1 MRNNKVINVFFR
13 LISPYRNLP
22 REIYIIFISKIIN
35 ALGCFVGPLLT
46 LILTKKIGLS
56 TATTGFYMTISG
68 FVFLPASLIGGKIAD
83 TLGRKRVIIICEGIA
98 AVLYIACGFMNPSLS
113 MVYTIIAAEMFMV
126 MAGPAHDSMV
136 ADLTTPENREGAYA
150 LCYMGWNIGFAV
162 GPTIGGLLFEKHLP
176 WVFIGDAITALLALV
191 LVFVGV
197 KETMHIASQEID
209 DDSRKLEKSEEGSIL
224 SVLLKRPILI
234 YFALIMFGYN
244 FVYSQWSFLM
254 PMHVSEVSA
263 NGAKYFGTLAS
274 FNGLVVMF
282 CTPFITK
289 FLEKTRNTKSMV
301 YGGILYAVGFG
312 MLGFLNSI
320 EFFYVSVF
328 IFTLGEIVLSISA
341 SPFIANHTPASHRGR
356 MSSML
361 GIIMGAG
368 FTFGPLIMGK
378 VLMNITMATAWI
390 GLGIIGAVAAFFMTI
405 LEKHDRNSEEESL
418 DNVEEVLNED
428 EEVC

>member
-1 MRNNKVINVFFR
+1 MRNSKIIKAFLR

-22 REIYIIFISKIIN
+22 REIYIIFISKIVN

-56 TATTGFYMTISG
+56 TETAGFYMTISG
-68 FVFLPASLIGGKIAD
+68 FVFIPASIIGGKIAD
-83 TLGRKRVIIICEGIA
+83 TFGRKRVIIICEGIA
-98 AVLYIACGFMNPSLS
+98 AMLYIACGFMNPSLD
-113 MVYTIIAAEMFMV
+113 MVYILIAAQAFMV
-126 MAGPAHDSMV
+126 IAGPAHDSMV

-162 GPTIGGLLFEKHLP
+162 GPTIGGLLFKKHLP

-197 KETMHIASQEID
+197 KETIHTTKKEVVD
-209 DDSRKLEKSEEGSIL
+209 NSRKLEKSEEGSIL
-224 SVLLKRPILI
+224 SVLFNRPILI

-244 FVYSQWSFLM
+244 FVYSQWGFLM
-254 PMHVSEVSA
+254 PMHISQVST

-274 FNGLVVMF
+274 FNGVVVML

-289 FLEKTRNTKSMV
+289 LFENTRNTRSMV
-301 YGGILYAVGFG
+301 YGGAFYAVGFG
-312 MLGFLNSI
+312 MLGFLNKI

-341 SPFIANHTPASHRGR
+341 SPFIINHTPASHRGR

-368 FTFGPLIMGK
+368 SMLGPLIMGK
-378 VLMNITMATAWI
+378 VLMNITMSTAWI
-390 GLGIIGAVAAFFMTI
+390 GLGIIGAVAAFFMI
-405 LEKHDRNSEEESL
+405 LLEKYERNSETFEGFI
-418 DNVEEVLNED
+418 EV
-428 EEVC
+428 